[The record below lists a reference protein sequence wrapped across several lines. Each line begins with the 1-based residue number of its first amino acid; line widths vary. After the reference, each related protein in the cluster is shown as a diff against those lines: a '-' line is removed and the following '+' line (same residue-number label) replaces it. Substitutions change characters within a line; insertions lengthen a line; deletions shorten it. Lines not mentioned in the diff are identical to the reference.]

1 MKKRKEGDEIL
12 SKLIKILAM
21 TLVVVTMLLVSVTG
35 TVFANGRIDGPD
47 YAIEVS
53 PNVLNIDSYGNA
65 GNIHSNIPASGFT
78 VDTLMVNGTE
88 ITFGTGVDSTGDLVI
103 NFDIDTFKDTLV
115 TGEYAKF
122 VLTGFYVEGDPITVE
137 DSVPVISV
145 L

>member
-1 MKKRKEGDEIL
+1 M

-21 TLVVVTMLLVSVTG
+21 TLVVVTMLLVSATG

-65 GNIHSNIPASGFT
+65 GNIHSNIPASDFT
-78 VDTLMVNGTE
+78 VDTLTVNGTE
-88 ITFGTGVDSTGDLVI
+88 ITFGTGTDSLGHLVV
-103 NFDIDTFKDTLV
+103 NFDMDTVKDIV
-115 TGEYAKF
+115 IADVDAEF
-122 VLTGFYVEGDPITVE
+122 VLTGFYVEDDPITVE
-137 DSVPVISV
+137 DTVPVISV